1 MQVPHYPKY
10 TLYAL
15 LILGSWLLTC
25 VLHFRSLHP
34 FSGGGA
40 LAFLPSSLNYSSF
53 STAAHGSV
61 AGRRRPA
68 SSSSCEGRYVYML
81 DLPPQFD
88 FLQDCVDGSPLLE
101 NRYSRCYRMTNAGIG
116 SELNSS
122 DDDDAGIVPAIG
134 W

>member
-1 MQVPHYPKY
+1 
-10 TLYAL
+10 
-15 LILGSWLLTC
+15 
-25 VLHFRSLHP
+25 
-34 FSGGGA
+34 
-40 LAFLPSSLNYSSF
+40 
-53 STAAHGSV
+53 
-61 AGRRRPA
+61 
-68 SSSSCEGRYVYML
+68 ML